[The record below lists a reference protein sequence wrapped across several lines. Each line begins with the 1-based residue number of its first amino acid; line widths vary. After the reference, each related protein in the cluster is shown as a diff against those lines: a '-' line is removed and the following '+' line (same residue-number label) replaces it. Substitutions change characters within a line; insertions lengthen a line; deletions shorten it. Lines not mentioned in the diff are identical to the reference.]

1 VTQLGRPEMTSGCGL
16 CHDSV
21 MNARS
26 HRRVLIVSSITYGAV
41 VGGRC
46 SICHRPFE
54 VAPGKTE
61 SLSAIR
67 ERLNGLFE
75 AHTCDEDISQ
85 AASRVVRKAIDKG

>member
-1 VTQLGRPEMTSGCGL
+1 MKAGSP
-16 CHDSV
+16 
-21 MNARS
+21 
-26 HRRVLIVSSITYGAV
+26 RRVLIVSSITYGAV

-54 VAPGKTE
+54 AIPGKTE

-75 AHTCDEDISQ
+75 AHTCDEDVSQ
-85 AASRVVRKAIDKG
+85 AASAVVQKATDKP